1 MVAVAIVLALFAMLL
16 GLVLLSGAAWLRAE
30 DALRSLR
37 ALSRRLGEVEKR
49 VGVARPGAEP
59 AGSAEAQPGPALE
72 TSLEERIALAWFARI
87 GAGIL
92 LVGAGVFF
100 LQGTAGGISRAGR
113 VLAGGLFGLAALA
126 FAEAIRSRAR
136 PLYVHAVLG
145 IGVAV
150 LLSSAFAS
158 HGLYGIASPGAA
170 FAAVLAVAALAAAL
184 SVRHRA
190 GIALSLAVVGGLLAP
205 ELLWRDA
212 PAAGL
217 LLYVLV
223 LSGAAFWVALRA
235 GFGIAPW
242 LALVGSFALLA
253 AWRVRVVDSGPSGPH
268 RALADRLV
276 PLGFAAAFTVEW
288 LLVHARARRPGGERL
303 RPLAFLVAA
312 LVLAHALFAAL
323 LFDRPALL
331 GLAFAV
337 LAILGVRLLGREQR
351 PVLLLVPLLVASLAL
366 AGAVHPGAPP
376 AATLAALA
384 AWGAVYA
391 AGFLRPGAAP
401 LALSGVAGASFLVLA
416 GELLAPHRPR
426 AFGLVAVAWALAYA
440 WLAMAR
446 RSPVLLASTAAVSF
460 LGLAGAAAPI
470 GAAGDPVLVAIGGA
484 WALVYLGGLA
494 WRNLAG
500 GRGPGVDAP
509 RDGGRRLGGPR
520 PPRARAHPAVQRL
533 GEGGARGRRRC
544 GPRRARRTDAGAGAL
559 ARCRLRG
566 PLGGLPRHRGGV
578 APPRGRL
585 DARLG
590 GARDGARRRRLRA
603 PKQARPLPRPRPLR
617 RDGGE
622 AGALGRVDAPAR
634 LAGRRPPRRRRSPP
648 RRVLPVRP
656 ARRAARRALARGAQV
671 GRTAAGDEPP
681 PYLPPTRRARVF
693 GSPCALRLFIR
704 KATSVFWRLDA
715 LRVDLREGRA
725 PFATSSRT

>member
-1 MVAVAIVLALFAMLL
+1 MVALAIVLALFAMLL
-16 GLVLLSGAAWLRAE
+16 GLVLLSAAAWLRAE

-49 VGVARPGAEP
+49 VGMARPGAEP
-59 AGSAEAQPGPALE
+59 AGPAEAQPGPAPE

-150 LLSSAFAS
+150 LLFSAFAS
-158 HGLYGIASPGAA
+158 HGLYGIASPRAA

-190 GIALSLAVVGGLLAP
+190 GIALSLAAAGGLLAP

-223 LSGAAFWVALRA
+223 LSGAAFWVASRA
-235 GFGIAPW
+235 GLGFAPW
-242 LALVGSFALLA
+242 LALLGSFALLA
-253 AWRVRVVDSGPSGPH
+253 AWRVRAFDPGPSGPH

-288 LLVHARARRPGGERL
+288 LLVHARARRPGRERL

-312 LVLAHALFAAL
+312 LVLSHALFAAL

-351 PVLLLVPLLVASLAL
+351 PVLLLAPLLVSSLAL

-426 AFGLVAVAWALAYA
+426 AFGLVAAAWALAYA

-470 GAAGDPVLVAIGGA
+470 GAAGDPVLLAIGGA

-494 WRNLAG
+494 WRIWREAGAPEWTHLATAAAASAG
-500 GRGPGVDAP
+500 LIL
-509 RDGGRRLGGPR
+509 LGLALT
-520 PPRARAHPAVQRL
+520 PPSSGWARAALAAAAAAAHAALGARMRARAPSRGAACAALSVAFLATAAALLLPGAGSTLAWAALATALVGAGFARRSRLVRSLGLGLFAATVAKLALWDVWTLPRAWQVGVLLAVGALLLAASYLYARH
-533 GEGGARGRRRC
+533 GAR
-544 GPRRARRTDAGAGAL
+544 L
-559 ARCRLRG
+559 VEL
-566 PLGGLPRHRGGV
+566 
-578 APPRGRL
+578 
-585 DARLG
+585 
-590 GARDGARRRRLRA
+590 
-603 PKQARPLPRPRPLR
+603 
-617 RDGGE
+617 
-622 AGALGRVDAPAR
+622 
-634 LAGRRPPRRRRSPP
+634 
-648 RRVLPVRP
+648 
-656 ARRAARRALARGAQV
+656 
-671 GRTAAGDEPP
+671 
-681 PYLPPTRRARVF
+681 
-693 GSPCALRLFIR
+693 
-704 KATSVFWRLDA
+704 
-715 LRVDLREGRA
+715 LREGRE
-725 PFATSSRT
+725 